1 MTDFSAPTGFVVG
14 LAGVQAVVQAA
25 EESVEQV
32 ALRGDVPVA
41 SEVDDATAE
50 VLFDCS
56 LVVVIL
62 AVIPW
67 WHYVWQHYAGAH
79 GDRWR

>member
-1 MTDFSAPTGFVVG
+1 MRLWGTRWLRCRSGRC
-14 LAGVQAVVQAA
+14 AGSGAGA

-41 SEVDDATAE
+41 SEVDDVTAE

-79 GDRWR
+79 GDR

>member
-1 MTDFSAPTGFVVG
+1 M
-14 LAGVQAVVQAA
+14 QAA
-25 EESVEQV
+25 QESVEQV

-41 SEVDDATAE
+41 SEVDDVTAE

-79 GDRWR
+79 GVGGAECRNVPPPRMR

>member
-1 MTDFSAPTGFVVG
+1 MTGFSAPTGFVLG

-67 WHYVWQHYAGAH
+67 RYVWQHHAGAH
-79 GDRWR
+79 GDR

>member
-1 MTDFSAPTGFVVG
+1 
-14 LAGVQAVVQAA
+14 
-25 EESVEQV
+25 
-32 ALRGDVPVA
+32 LRGDVPVA

-50 VLFDCS
+50 VLFNCS

-67 WHYVWQHYAGAH
+67 WRYVWQHYAGAH